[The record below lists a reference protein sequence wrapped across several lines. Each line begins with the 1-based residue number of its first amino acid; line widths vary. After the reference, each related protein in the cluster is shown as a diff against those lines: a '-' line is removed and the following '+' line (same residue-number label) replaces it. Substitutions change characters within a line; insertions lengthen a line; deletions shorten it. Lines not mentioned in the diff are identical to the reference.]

1 MRGQLGIGA
10 GTRGACSAGKG
21 ARRPAAARPHGPA
34 TAGAAGAAAPL
45 RERAPEHPAGRG
57 GEARPAAP
65 KGAGAVSS
73 SPEGEERAGRVQMG
87 GGS

>member
-10 GTRGACSAGKG
+10 GTRGLSSAGKG

-57 GEARPAAP
+57 GRRGPRLRGGLALSPRPP
-65 KGAGAVSS
+65 R
-73 SPEGEERAGRVQMG
+73 ERSEQG
-87 GGS
+87 GCR